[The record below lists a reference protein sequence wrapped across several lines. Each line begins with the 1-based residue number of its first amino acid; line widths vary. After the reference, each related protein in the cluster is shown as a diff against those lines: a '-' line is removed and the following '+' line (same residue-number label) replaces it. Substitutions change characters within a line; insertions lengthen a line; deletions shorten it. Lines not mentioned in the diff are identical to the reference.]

1 MLLQILLVVLFCGVM
16 SQQDLSECPE
26 LAPENK
32 IAKSDSD
39 TVYVKAVFQDAR
51 KSTSFAE
58 RECQCGSVIVRKNVS
73 DVVRVKSI
81 LNTDEGLHSFEHCIN
96 PYYKQTC
103 YWMSLKYRTRG
114 LGRVYS
120 FRCNGH
126 LLSNIK
132 CVPKPYKARGPSE
145 TSLLFGAFIE
155 HLNITSFVH
164 KDDIEILEH
173 GCMKDKS
180 RTMEGRNGEHVK
192 LFGTLL
198 LIGVIVILLFYYFCT
213 A

>member
-1 MLLQILLVVLFCGVM
+1 MFLQILLVVLCCRVM

-32 IAKSDSD
+32 IVKSNSD
-39 TVYVKAVFQDAR
+39 TVYVKAVFQNAIN
-51 KSTSFAE
+51 TSFVE
-58 RECQCGSVIVRKNVS
+58 RECQCGSVIVTKNVS
-73 DVVRVKSI
+73 DVKRVTSI
-81 LNTDEGLHSFEHCIN
+81 LNMDKGLDSFEHCIN
-96 PYYKQTC
+96 PHYKKTC
-103 YWMSLKYRTRG
+103 DFVSLKHQNRG

-120 FRCNGH
+120 FRCNDH
-126 LLSNIK
+126 ELSNIK
-132 CVPKPYKARGPSE
+132 CVLKPYKARGPSE

-192 LFGTLL
+192 LFGALL
-198 LIGVIVILLFYYFCT
+198 LIGVIVMLSLCCFCT
-213 A
+213 T